1 MKSMVYR
8 YGPDKVYS
16 IQDGRMKIIYDKIY
30 AKNGHF
36 YAKMAYFWL
45 KIM

>member
-1 MKSMVYR
+1 MVYR

-16 IQDGRMKIIYDKIY
+16 IQDGRMNIIYDKIN

-36 YAKMAYFWL
+36 YAKNGLFC
-45 KIM
+45 